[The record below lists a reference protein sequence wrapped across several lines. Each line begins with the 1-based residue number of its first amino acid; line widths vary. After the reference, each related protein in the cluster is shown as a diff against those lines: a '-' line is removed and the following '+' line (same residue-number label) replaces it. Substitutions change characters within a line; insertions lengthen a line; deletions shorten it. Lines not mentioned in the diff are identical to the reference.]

1 MRLPGHID
9 MSPASA
15 VQAGSTTFC
24 KHGPFKRLA
33 ASCQYRSMAVKAT
46 VVGSH
51 HFHIA
56 ELWFVKQAANSGEM
70 GSLVLSQIFVQHLR
84 ATTFIS
90 TNNDC
95 KLTGFSIRMMP
106 RACDT
111 HCLPR
116 TMTYAAS

>member
-1 MRLPGHID
+1 M
-9 MSPASA
+9 PA
-15 VQAGSTTFC
+15 TTFC

-51 HFHIA
+51 HSHIA

-70 GSLVLSQIFVQHLR
+70 GSLVLSQIFVQYLR
-84 ATTFIS
+84 ATTFVS

-95 KLTGFSIRMMP
+95 TSTGCSIRMMP

-111 HCLPR
+111 QCLLR
-116 TMTYAAS
+116 TITYASSESR